1 MLHALLLSLVCHFLI
16 LHLYLQVECGIL
28 DEVIIVDKITI
39 AKLSL
44 FYRVKRLDYDVA
56 IGVNGQTSKDIAV
69 REVDQPTEPMPYGNN
84 NQFALWCKTLL
95 NPTVDWTAASAL
107 AAARMMG
114 RVWAWVSDIGELTR
128 GDHIAWKSG
137 KLYYYQHA
145 IVTGIDG
152 IVITGAIPELYY
164 ITLKFFLRWPW

>member
-1 MLHALLLSLVCHFLI
+1 M
-16 LHLYLQVECGIL
+16 
-28 DEVIIVDKITI
+28 
-39 AKLSL
+39 
-44 FYRVKRLDYDVA
+44 KRLDYDVA
-56 IGVNGQTSKDIAV
+56 IGVNGQTSMDIAV
-69 REVDQPTEPMPYGNN
+69 READHPTEPMPYSNDK
-84 NQFALWCKTLL
+84 QFALWCKTLL